1 MELDWLRNFA
11 DQWRSVGEQQREP
24 HAVMLSGPPGTGKR
38 AAAAWIVGRK
48 LGLRADQDLPEYPFE
63 PPVHADLHW
72 LRVPDDRNAILIEQ
86 VRELVDELA
95 LTSYAGRGKAAV
107 IVPADAM
114 TRNAANSLLKTLE
127 EPPGDALL
135 ILLVDRPGLLP
146 ATIVSRC
153 QRLDFKAP
161 PELAGLAWLERFRPG
176 TAWAEGL
183 RATGGAPLAAL
194 EGADRLAAVA
204 VLRRD
209 LARVG
214 SGDASPVAVA
224 ASWSKLEPAFVL
236 EWLAR
241 ELQSGLRLLTA
252 GPGTSLGGTLES
264 VLRRMDSRKLF
275 CYLDHINRLRGQ
287 ASGSFNVQLALEGLL
302 IDWAT
307 GLRGGG
313 GDMQLPGMHRMRA
326 GAGTP
331 RPRDDR

>member
-1 MELDWLRNFA
+1 MRT
-11 DQWRSVGEQQREP
+11 R
-24 HAVMLSGPPGTGKR
+24 T
-38 AAAAWIVGRK
+38 
-48 LGLRADQDLPEYPFE
+48 LPEYPFG

-107 IVPADAM
+107 IDPADAM

-127 EPPGDALL
+127 EPPGNALL

-161 PELAGLAWLERFRPG
+161 PEPAGLAWSGAVPARNRMGGRAARDGRG
-176 TAWAEGL
+176 TA
-183 RATGGAPLAAL
+183 RGARRRGSAGRCCCAPAGP
-194 EGADRLAAVA
+194 GAGRQRRRLARRCGGKLVQARAGIRAGVA
-204 VLRRD
+204 G
-209 LARVG
+209 ART
-214 SGDASPVAVA
+214 PVRTA
-224 ASWSKLEPAFVL
+224 AA
-236 EWLAR
+236 
-241 ELQSGLRLLTA
+241 TA

-275 CYLDHINRLRGQ
+275 CYRDHINRLRAQ

-313 GDMQLPGMHRMRA
+313 GDMQLPGMHRTRSA
-326 GAGTP
+326 PERPGRGTTGDEMSKP
-331 RPRDDR
+331 